1 MACDT
6 TNKNG
11 RTVAMA
17 TNQWTDDDDDFD
29 FEDAPATPTNDNDLV
44 KQLRKA
50 MRAKEK
56 ENKEL
61 AEKFEA
67 LNKVQRER
75 VVKEVLEAK
84 GVNAKAA
91 RLIMKDLDD
100 VNEETVSHWLDDN
113 GDLFGYN
120 KQNEADP
127 QQKLDLAALRQQD
140 IVSQQGMTPDK
151 QMDAM
156 ERINNASQDELIAMI
171 QSGNF

>member
-1 MACDT
+1 
-6 TNKNG
+6 
-11 RTVAMA
+11 MA
-17 TNQWTDDDDDFD
+17 TSQWTDDDDDFD
-29 FEDAPATPTNDNDLV
+29 IDDAPAAPANDSDLV

-91 RLIMKDLDD
+91 RLIMKDLED
-100 VNEETVSHWLDDN
+100 VNEESVSHWLDDN
-113 GDLFGYN
+113 GDLFGYT
-120 KQNEADP
+120 KQVEADP
-127 QQKLDLAALRQQD
+127 QQQADLAALRQQD
-140 IVSQQGMTPDK
+140 IVTQQAQSPTSE
-151 QMDAM
+151 MDAM
-156 ERINNASQDELIAMI
+156 NRINNATQEELLNMIA
-171 QSGNF
+171 SGNF